1 MWIEVGSQPAQ
12 VAGRRLLVDWGVDER
27 RIALPQSD
35 DVLPE
40 LTHNLSAESA
50 TDPEY
55 RVALKYCTAEL
66 SGGVET
72 TVLPME
78 PQGVSVPHCAVCSAK
93 PAIDRNSAWPY
104 LRPQSAWLPRLM
116 ECLGAVLRDQQ
127 IVCAMYSCWSVSPA

>member
-1 MWIEVGSQPAQ
+1 MNIRRWRRLVWIEVGSQPAQ

-55 RVALKYCTAEL
+55 RVAFKVLYRRAQWR
-66 SGGVET
+66 GGNHGIADGATGGE
-72 TVLPME
+72 
-78 PQGVSVPHCAVCSAK
+78 CAPLCGLFGK
-93 PAIDRNSAWPY
+93 TRH
-104 LRPQSAWLPRLM
+104 R
-116 ECLGAVLRDQQ
+116 
-127 IVCAMYSCWSVSPA
+127 